1 MKLKPYIE
9 ELKRRNVFKAG
20 AAYLIVAWLIAQI
33 ASIVLP
39 TFEAPPWV
47 MKTLLFVITVGFPI
61 NLVIS
66 WIYDVTPEGIKKT
79 KSLNEKSLLKNQRL
93 NKVIVSALVLTVVV
107 VVSNIFFKK
116 VITTTDKSIAVLAFA
131 DMSPQKDQEYFSDG
145 ISEELLNLLAKIP
158 ELKVISR
165 TSSFSYKGKNTT
177 VTKIAK
183 ELNVSYILE
192 GSIRKAGNM
201 VRITAQLIRASD
213 GFHEWSHTYDRDM
226 DGIFKIQDDI
236 AGEVSKQLQL
246 SLLGEQ
252 DLTKPINTDAYNLYL
267 QAVHLVHQNTKEAYI
282 KAEEKIKEAL
292 AIDENYATAWLQLAQ
307 IYDTGVYN
315 FSVREPNEGIPLGL
329 EAVKKAIELDP
340 SSAEAYCT
348 LSSLQELS
356 WDFDASAKN
365 MEKALQMD
373 PNNSV
378 IVGTAALMCFG
389 NLEKAISLQKK
400 AIKLDPLVYA
410 NYFNL
415 GFANYRLNRLEEA
428 KEAFGTFE
436 MYYPNWQ
443 IYHFMIAK
451 VLLAQGK
458 NEEALKE
465 IEQESNEFFSLYG
478 RNFVYFAMDRLEE
491 ANTLFDEF
499 KKRYG
504 TTDPSN
510 LADLYAFRGDYDSS
524 FKMLDRALEI
534 KDPVLIEILTYPS
547 FKPMHSD
554 PRWKAFINKI
564 GLPKDHGYPME

>member
-20 AAYLIVAWLIAQI
+20 IAYLIVAWLIAQI
-33 ASIVLP
+33 ASIFLP

-47 MKTLLFVITVGFPI
+47 MKTLLFVLTIGFPI

-66 WIYDVTPEGIKKT
+66 WIYDVTSEGIKKT
-79 KSLNEKSLLKNQRL
+79 KNLNEKSLLKNKRL
-93 NKVIVSALVLTVVV
+93 NKVIVSAMVLVVV
-107 VVSNIFFKK
+107 IIASNLFFKR
-116 VITTTDKSIAVLAFA
+116 VITTDKSIAVLAFA

-165 TSSFSYKGKNTT
+165 TSSFSYKGRNTT
-177 VTKIAK
+177 ATEIAK
-183 ELNVSYILE
+183 ELKVSYILE

-201 VRITAQLIRASD
+201 IRITAQLIRASD
-213 GFHEWSHTYDRDM
+213 GFHEWSHTYDRTM
-226 DGIFKIQDDI
+226 DDIFKIQDDI
-236 AGEVSKQLQL
+236 SAEVSKQLQL
-246 SLLGEQ
+246 SILGKQ
-252 DLTKPINTDAYNLYL
+252 DLTKPINIEAYNLYL

-282 KAEEKIKEAL
+282 TAEEKIKEAI
-292 AIDENYATAWLQLAQ
+292 AIEENYAAAWHQLAQ

-315 FSVREPNEGIPLGL
+315 FSIREPNEGIPLGL

-340 SSAEAYCT
+340 NSAEAYCT
-348 LSSLQELS
+348 LSSLQALA

-365 MEKALQMD
+365 IEKALQLA
-373 PNNSV
+373 PNDAV
-378 IVGTAALMCFG
+378 IIGTAALMCFG
-389 NLEKAISLQKK
+389 DLEKAISLQKK

-415 GFANYRLNRLEEA
+415 GFANYRLNRLEES
-428 KEAFGTFE
+428 KEAFDTFAL
-436 MYYPNWQ
+436 YYPNWQ
-443 IYHFMIAK
+443 IYHFMMAK

-458 NEEALKE
+458 NDEALKE
-465 IEQESNEFFSLYG
+465 IEQESNAFFSLYG
-478 RNFVYFAMDRLEE
+478 RNFVYFAMGRHKK
-491 ANTLFDEF
+491 ANALFDEF
-499 KKRYG
+499 KELHG
-504 TTDPSN
+504 ANEPSN
-510 LADLYAFRGDYDSS
+510 IADLYAFRGDFDNS
-524 FKMLDRALEI
+524 FKELDRALEI
-534 KDPVLIEILTYPS
+534 KDPTLMEILTYPS

>member
-20 AAYLIVAWLIAQI
+20 IAYLIVAWLIAQI
-33 ASIVLP
+33 SDIFLP

-47 MKTLLFVITVGFPI
+47 MKTLLFVLTIGFPI

-79 KSLNEKSLLKNQRL
+79 HSLNERSFLKNKRL
-93 NKVIVSALVLTVVV
+93 NKVIVTALLVTVVIISSNLFFNR
-107 VVSNIFFKK
+107 VSA
-116 VITTTDKSIAVLAFA
+116 TDKSIAVLAFA

-177 VTKIAK
+177 ATEIAK
-183 ELNVSYILE
+183 ELDVSYILE
-192 GSIRKAGNM
+192 GSVRKSGNTI
-201 VRITAQLIRASD
+201 RITAQLIRAND
-213 GFHEWSHTYDRDM
+213 GFHEWSHTYDRVLND
-226 DGIFKIQDDI
+226 IFQIQDDI
-236 AGEVSKQLQL
+236 SAEVSKQLQL
-246 SLLGEQ
+246 SILGKQ
-252 DLTKPINTDAYNLYL
+252 DLTKPIDIEAYNLYL
-267 QAVHLVHQNTKEAYI
+267 QAIHMVYQNTKESYI
-282 KAEEKIKEAL
+282 SAEEKIKEAI
-292 AIDENYATAWLQLAQ
+292 AIDGNYAAAWRQLAS

-315 FSVREPNEGIPLGL
+315 FSIREPKEGIPLGL

-340 SSAEAYCT
+340 SSADAYCT
-348 LSSLQELS
+348 LSSLQELA

-365 MEKALQMD
+365 IAKALQLA
-373 PNNSV
+373 PNDAVV
-378 IVGTAALMCFG
+378 IGTAALMCFG
-389 NLEKAISLQKK
+389 DLEKAISLYEK

-415 GFANYRLNRLEEA
+415 GFANYRLNRLEESMKA
-428 KEAFGTFE
+428 LDTFAL
-436 MYYPNWQ
+436 YYPNWQ
-443 IYHFMIAK
+443 IYHFMKAK

-465 IEQESNEFFSLYG
+465 IEQETNEFFSLYG
-478 RNFVYFAMDRLEE
+478 RNFVYFAMGRLEE
-491 ANTLFDEF
+491 ANALFDEF
-499 KKRYG
+499 KELHG
-504 TTDPSN
+504 ATDPSN
-510 LADLYAFRGDYDSS
+510 VADLYAFRGDFDNS
-524 FKMLDRALEI
+524 FKELYHALEI
-534 KDPVLIEILTYPS
+534 KDPVLMEILTYPS